1 MKKRISALLI
11 GILVAACTAPSDSQ
25 RDALR
30 FKEEYESLNGQENT
44 SGIDYRINILFSA
57 LSTKDIEAML
67 TQLKAVPNA
76 HLYLTT
82 FEHPKALDL
91 STVTDLVDE
100 TVSIV
105 SLWQFGLAEILEKM
119 TNEDVL
125 VVTGSLYF
133 ISEVRTLLL
142 QLGGKN
148 EL

>member
-1 MKKRISALLI
+1 MEKLSEEPFVILDGAHNTHAVSRLVQNLKKE
-11 GILVAACTAPSDSQ
+11 
-25 RDALR
+25 
-30 FKEEYESLNGQENT
+30 FK
-44 SGIDYRINILFSA
+44 DYRINILFSA
-57 LSTKDIEAML
+57 LSTKDVEAML

>member
-1 MKKRISALLI
+1 
-11 GILVAACTAPSDSQ
+11 
-25 RDALR
+25 
-30 FKEEYESLNGQENT
+30 
-44 SGIDYRINILFSA
+44 
-57 LSTKDIEAML
+57 ML